1 LLFPPKFVILSKAK
15 DLLLFP
21 PKFVILSKA
30 KDLLLFPPKFVIL
43 SKAKDLLF
51 VGSGSA
57 SNRQSMRITR
67 ET

>member
-1 LLFPPKFVILSKAK
+1 
-15 DLLLFP
+15 LLFP